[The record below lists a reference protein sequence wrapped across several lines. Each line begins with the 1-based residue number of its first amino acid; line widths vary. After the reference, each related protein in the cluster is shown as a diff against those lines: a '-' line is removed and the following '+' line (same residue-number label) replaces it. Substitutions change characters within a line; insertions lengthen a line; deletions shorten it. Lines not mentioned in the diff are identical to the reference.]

1 MTISFESIQ
10 SDIRTPLCQIEIN
23 NTGAVTGTP
32 TPLNKVLIIGQR
44 DDTGTAA
51 SGTLYNVF
59 SPSMG
64 QGLFGRSSMLAAEI
78 YGFKDLNKNAD
89 VWAIGLDDDAAG
101 AKAAGG
107 LGITGTATASG
118 TLSVMIGGV
127 RVRQGVLVGD
137 KAADISAALI
147 DTINSNLDVPVIAS
161 AYVPPAEPPAAPQ
174 DTPVTPTVTL
184 TARHAGECGNDID
197 IRLNYYTGEQLPAG
211 IACGV
216 VEMTGGTAN
225 PDVADVIAAMGD
237 AWWNFV
243 INPYTDQA
251 NLDQLKAELVKRW
264 GPDKMID
271 GMCFMGYRGNLS
283 EATTYGTTRNDFL
296 FSTIGT
302 NLAPEPPYIWA
313 ARVGAVCIGSLTIDP
328 ARPMQTLAVS
338 GLKPPADSDRWPRE
352 DRETL
357 LHDGISTYTCNGDTV
372 QIERMITM
380 YRLDSY
386 GNPDRSYL
394 NVNTPMTLSY
404 IRYATRT
411 DIEQKFPRCK
421 LADDGAPIAPGQAI
435 VTPSIVRDELI
446 ALASELGPEGRGLI
460 EDVDAF
466 AASLIVERNKEDSDR
481 LDVYSNPNLVNQ
493 FRVYAQAINFTL

>member
-1 MTISFESIQ
+1 MTIGFESIQ

-32 TPLNKVLIIGQR
+32 TPLNKVLVIGQR
-44 DDTGTAA
+44 DDTGTAD

-59 SPSMG
+59 SPAMA
-64 QGLFGRSSMLAAEI
+64 QGLFGRSSMLAAELTA
-78 YGFKDLNKNAD
+78 FKNLNSNAD

-101 AKAAGG
+101 AKAVGG
-107 LGITGTATASG
+107 LAITGTASASG

-127 RVRQGVLVGD
+127 RIRQGVLAGD
-137 KAADISAALI
+137 TAADISTALI
-147 DTINSNLDVPVIAS
+147 DSINASLDVPVIAS
-161 AYVPPAEPPAAPQ
+161 AYVPPAPAELQA
-174 DTPVTPTVTL
+174 DPVTPTVTL

-197 IRLNYYTGEQLPAG
+197 VRFNFYTGEQFPAG
-211 IACGV
+211 IAGDV
-216 VEMTGGTAN
+216 VAMTGGTAN
-225 PDVADVIAAMGD
+225 PDLGAVIAAMGD
-237 AWWNFV
+237 TWWNYV

-251 NLDQLKAELVKRW
+251 NLDQLAAELVKRW

-271 GMCFMGYRGNLS
+271 GMCFMAYRGTMADAS
-283 EATTYGTTRNDFL
+283 TFGTTRNDFL

-302 NLAPEPPYIWA
+302 NIAPEPPYLWA
-313 ARVGAVCIGSLTIDP
+313 ASIGAVCIGSLTIDP

-338 GLKPPADSDRWPRE
+338 GLKAPKESDRWPRE

-357 LHDGISTYTCNGDTV
+357 LHDGISTYTVNGDTV

-380 YRLDSY
+380 YRNDSY

-421 LADDGAPIAPGQAI
+421 LADDNTAIAAGQAI
-435 VTPSIVRDELI
+435 VTPSIIRDELV
-446 ALASELGPEGRGLI
+446 ALANELGPEGLCLI

-466 AASLIVERNKEDSDR
+466 AASLKVERNSEDKDR
-481 LDVYSNPNLVNQ
+481 IDVYSDPNLVNQ
-493 FRVYAQAINFTL
+493 FRVYAQAINFIL